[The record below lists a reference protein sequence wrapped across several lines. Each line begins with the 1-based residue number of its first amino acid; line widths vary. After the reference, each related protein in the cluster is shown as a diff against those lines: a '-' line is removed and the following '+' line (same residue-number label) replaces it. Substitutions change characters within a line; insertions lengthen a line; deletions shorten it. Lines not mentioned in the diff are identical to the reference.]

1 MNNLQVVEEH
11 CVRSEAVPEGAV
23 DCTEE
28 RMPVW
33 VTKKGVRISFAES
46 LRIPGEGSSSQG

>member
-11 CVRSEAVPEGAV
+11 SVRSEAVPEGAV

-28 RMPVW
+28 RMPV
-33 VTKKGVRISFAES
+33 
-46 LRIPGEGSSSQG
+46 